1 MLKSILSDRSPLS
14 GVYRLIR
21 HAAPASLGCSHGND
35 QAVPAGSSR
44 KWLVWFS
51 GHVFLFYL
59 VVCKY
64 RFIISIQY
72 RFDLDSIYHLA
83 QGVRFDYEEMYQ
95 IFSHIASSF
104 RLRQRYSLFRARRA
118 LSLCHDLKTFWLRTD
133 KLQAPPFLSCCMI
146 VAWFMPLY
154 SDQQFISFSF
164 SKECGG

>member
-21 HAAPASLGCSHGND
+21 HAAPASLGCCQGYD
-35 QAVPAGSSR
+35 QAVPAGSLR

-72 RFDLDSIYHLA
+72 LDSIYHLA
-83 QGVRFDYEEMYQ
+83 QGVWFDHEEMYQ
-95 IFSHIASSF
+95 IFSHIALSF

-118 LSLCHDLKTFWLRTD
+118 LSLCHDLKPFWLRTD
-133 KLQAPPFLSCCMI
+133 KLQAPPFLSSGMI
-146 VAWFMPLY
+146 LHALVHVYWSAIHF
-154 SDQQFISFSF
+154 FFSF